1 MTSMGLPR
9 GVDETIEPHR
19 AQLLEA
25 VFRHSPVGMALVST
39 EGRFMTVNPALSR
52 MLGFTADQLQ
62 QLTFQQITHPEDLD
76 ADLRL
81 LNELASGERD
91 HYSMIKRYVHHDRHH
106 VYAQLDVAMV
116 RAHSG
121 LPAFY
126 IAQVQDVTHQMAERR
141 ELMER
146 LRLALDATE
155 DGIWDW
161 HLQHRCMT
169 VSDPWQTLTGLAG
182 TAGQISWR
190 QWLRQ
195 VHPADRLL
203 VLEHLREHLTGVS
216 SRVNIRYRHRH
227 PDGAWR
233 WLSLRGRITGR
244 DARGR
249 PMRITGTVSDID
261 EQVRT
266 QQDLNVLLNH
276 LPAMISYWD
285 SQLHPRFV
293 NQTFLEWF
301 GHEQVHST
309 QHASELL
316 DAQIFEANLE
326 RMQAVL
332 GGVHQTFEQQTGP
345 AERVRY
351 TRVHLVPDWHGDEV
365 IGFFALGIDITDL
378 REAERALFAQKELAH
393 VTLRSIGDSV
403 ITTDPQ
409 GLVTFLNPVAQRMTG
424 WTLEDALGQPIETV
438 MPLTL
443 EGRSDALSNPLRL
456 ALTERRTFEMVP
468 GTVLQSRT
476 GQTFSV
482 EDSAAPITTETGEQL
497 GGVIVFH
504 DVTEQRTLTERMAFM
519 AHHDPLTGLPNR
531 ALLLDHLDHLTRLGD
546 GQHSGFAIAFLDLDG
561 FKAVNDTLGHLAGD
575 ELLRQVAGRLQ
586 GALRGTDTV
595 SRIGG
600 DEFVFLLPDLQ
611 EAHDAHRVTLQLL
624 SALER
629 PFRVGS
635 DDICVTGSVGLAFH
649 PQDGPTADDL
659 MRHADIAMYRAK
671 REGRNRIC
679 FFNPQLEQEQRERH
693 HLLHAIRNAVVAQ
706 DFELAYQPKVNG
718 RTGEMIGVEALL
730 RWTPN
735 GQAVSPEVFVPLA
748 EEAGQMTALGQWVLR
763 AACEQGRRW
772 LDGGHHL
779 RVAVNVSA
787 SQFRDRGFISDLQR
801 TLADTGFAADLLEL
815 EVTEAVLMQD
825 IQQANQVLKDLQSLG
840 IRIALDD
847 FGTGYSSLSYLHQ
860 LPLNTLKVDR
870 SFVTGVQ
877 GDAQRQALLRSVIS
891 LGRSMQLEILA
902 EGVETD
908 PERLHLLRH
917 GCEQMQGFL
926 FSSPVRPDHV
936 TAFHSRIQRS

>member
-1 MTSMGLPR
+1 MGIPWV
-9 GVDETIEPHR
+9 VDDTIEPHR

-25 VFRHSPVGMALVST
+25 VFRYSPVGMALVST

-52 MLGFTADQLQ
+52 MLGFTAEQLQ
-62 QLTFQQITHPEDLD
+62 QLTFQQITHPDDMD
-76 ADLRL
+76 ADLQML
-81 LNELASGERD
+81 SELASGARE

-106 VYAQLDVAMV
+106 VHVQLDVALV

-126 IAQVQDVTHQMAERR
+126 IAQVQDVTGQLAERR
-141 ELMER
+141 DLMER

-161 HLQHRCMT
+161 HLQQRFMT
-169 VSDPWQTLTGLAG
+169 VSDPWQTLTGIAG
-182 TAGQISWR
+182 TAGRISWR

-195 VHPADRLL
+195 VHPTDRRL
-203 VLEHLREHLTGVS
+203 VLEHLREHFTGII
-216 SRVNIRYRHRH
+216 SRVNTRYRHRH
-227 PDGAWR
+227 PGGTWR
-233 WLSLRGRITGR
+233 WLSLRGRVTGR

-249 PMRITGTVSDID
+249 PMRVTGTVSDID

-266 QQDLNVLLNH
+266 EQDLNVLLNH

-285 SQLHPRFV
+285 TELRPRFV
-293 NQTFLEWF
+293 NRTFLEWF
-301 GHEQVHST
+301 GHDQVHAT

-316 DAQIFEANLE
+316 EAQIFEPNLG
-326 RMQAVL
+326 RMKAAL
-332 GGVHQTFEQQTGP
+332 SGAHQTFEQQTGP
-345 AERVRY
+345 EDRVRY
-351 TRVHLVPDWHGDEV
+351 TRVHLVPDWRGDEV

-378 REAERALFAQKELAH
+378 REAERALFAQKELAD

-403 ITTDPQ
+403 ITTDPH

-424 WTLEDALGQPIETV
+424 WTLDGALGQPIETV

-443 EGRSDALSNPLRL
+443 EGRSDPLPNPLRL
-456 ALTERRTFEMVP
+456 ALTERRVFDMVP

-476 GQTFSV
+476 GQVFSV
-482 EDSAAPITTETGEQL
+482 EDSAAPIVTETGEQL

-504 DVTEQRTLTERMAFM
+504 DVTEQRTLAERMAFM

-531 ALLLDHLDHLTRLGD
+531 TLLLDRLTAFTRPGTR
-546 GQHSGFAIAFLDLDG
+546 SRAEFAIAFLDLDG
-561 FKAVNDTLGHLAGD
+561 FKAVNDTLGHSAGD

-586 GALRGTDTV
+586 GALRDSDTI

-600 DEFVFLLPDLQ
+600 DEFVFLMADLQ
-611 EAHDAHRVTLQLL
+611 DAHEAHRVTTTLI
-624 SALER
+624 SVLER
-629 PFRVGS
+629 PFRVGT
-635 DDICVTGSVGLAFH
+635 DDICVTGSVGVAFY
-649 PQDGPTADDL
+649 PQDGLTADDL

-671 REGRNRIC
+671 REGRNRTC
-679 FFNPQLEQEQRERH
+679 FFNPQIEQEQRDRH
-693 HLLHAIRNAVVAQ
+693 QLLHAIRKAVAAQ
-706 DFELAYQPKVNG
+706 EFRLAYQPKVNG
-718 RTGEMIGVEALL
+718 RTGSLIGVEALL
-730 RWTPN
+730 RWTLN
-735 GQAVSPEVFVPLA
+735 GQPVPPAVFVPLA

-772 LDGGHHL
+772 LESGHRL
-779 RVAVNVSA
+779 TVAVNVSA
-787 SQFRDRGFISDLQR
+787 SQFRDRAFIPGVQR
-801 TLADTGFAADLLEL
+801 TLTDTGFPPGLLEL

-825 IQQANQVLKDLQSLG
+825 IRQVNQILKDLQHLG

-860 LPLNTLKVDR
+860 LPLNTLKVDG

-877 GDAQRQALLRSVIS
+877 EDPQRQALLRSIIS
-891 LGRSMQLEILA
+891 LGQSMQLEVLA

-908 PERLHLLRH
+908 LERLHLLRH

-926 FSSPVRPDHV
+926 FSPPVPPEHITLHRP
-936 TAFHSRIQRS
+936 TP